1 MPAGD
6 SAALPAGQGVG
17 GNAKLLCGFGT
28 PLLAL
33 LAAAQVALGIL
44 AGLHAGLPP
53 ADEFPRNGGDGA
65 PSLAGNLGTA
75 EQNHIGLPAVGQV
88 QADQTLHLAAA
99 QGLAKGGLGFLAQHG
114 HVGVVQAGQVDLLG
128 LLRLWDGCAAAV
140 VDQQTGTGPVLQG
153 TFGSLHAGQAQGA
166 GHGAGVGVTGLQQV
180 QRCTNGI
187 AVRLCQVRN
196 HQLRYS

>member
-6 SAALPAGQGVG
+6 GAALPAGQGVG
-17 GNAKLLCGFGT
+17 GNAKLLGGFGT

-44 AGLHAGLPP
+44 AGLHASLPP
-53 ADEFPRNGGDGA
+53 ADEFPRNGDGA
-65 PSLAGNLGTA
+65 PPLAGNLGTA
-75 EQNHIGLPAVGQV
+75 EQNHVGLPAVGQV

-99 QGLAKGGLGFLAQHG
+99 QGLAKGGLGFLAQHS

-128 LLRLWDGCAAAV
+128 LLRLRDGGAAAV

-166 GHGAGVGVTGLQQV
+166 GHGAGIGVTGLQQV